1 MGARKLDHGVYC
13 KWWVSPAISKAMD
26 VLPKTFKDF
35 SGWIILRVSR
45 GAPGRTF
52 LTTHGGCWF
61 DGERCCGHREV
72 ATLKRLSGILGGILH
87 SAYFPF
93 RKKKSL
99 WVLLA
104 DSNNICFFPKEKASR
119 QIIMQLEKFRLCE
132 KIKSGSRLVL
142 QPLSEVGGMILRQK
156 RVVTL
161 SFTDSPRLFFDSDFS
176 VTEKYLSRFGA
187 NGDTTPAIK
196 SSSAAIN
203 SFHYVMTVVVRQ
215 PLSSLSSTETGW
227 WTSAIGH
234 ERNERDTYNQ

>member
-1 MGARKLDHGVYC
+1 MVKSSTRLMELSVHCSELRFFC
-13 KWWVSPAISKAMD
+13 KYTFA

-61 DGERCCGHREV
+61 DGERCCGHREEVTCKTKGEEVFESNFTTV

-142 QPLSEVGGMILRQK
+142 QPLSE
-156 RVVTL
+156 
-161 SFTDSPRLFFDSDFS
+161 LFIDLKSYTFKDFS
-176 VTEKYLSRFGA
+176 TDVY
-187 NGDTTPAIK
+187 
-196 SSSAAIN
+196 
-203 SFHYVMTVVVRQ
+203 HY
-215 PLSSLSSTETGW
+215 
-227 WTSAIGH
+227 
-234 ERNERDTYNQ
+234 

>member
-142 QPLSEVGGMILRQK
+142 QPLSELFIDLK
-156 RVVTL
+156 SVVTL

-203 SFHYVMTVVVRQ
+203 SFHSPESAPNEEAAITTPQCFQDIVGR
-215 PLSSLSSTETGW
+215 LCNFKSSSRILISS
-227 WTSAIGH
+227 
-234 ERNERDTYNQ
+234 

>member
-1 MGARKLDHGVYC
+1 
-13 KWWVSPAISKAMD
+13 
-26 VLPKTFKDF
+26 
-35 SGWIILRVSR
+35 
-45 GAPGRTF
+45 
-52 LTTHGGCWF
+52 
-61 DGERCCGHREV
+61 
-72 ATLKRLSGILGGILH
+72 
-87 SAYFPF
+87 
-93 RKKKSL
+93 
-99 WVLLA
+99 
-104 DSNNICFFPKEKASR
+104 
-119 QIIMQLEKFRLCE
+119 MQLEKFRLCE

-203 SFHYVMTVVVRQ
+203 SFHVSVFKQFYIGLRLKYVMTVVVRQ